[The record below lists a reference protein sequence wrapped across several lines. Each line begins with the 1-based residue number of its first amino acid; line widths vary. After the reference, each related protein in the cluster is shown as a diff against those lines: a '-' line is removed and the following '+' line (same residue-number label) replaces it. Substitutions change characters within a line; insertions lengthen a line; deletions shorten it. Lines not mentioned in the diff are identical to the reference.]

1 VLLAPDPESAM
12 LQVFTVLFC
21 WSAARDA
28 TPHVVLGPRFAMHPA
43 VIQRADGTPAVDV
56 DLALREDA
64 SVVDHLARVA
74 LARYARVF
82 TDEDRAPGAPVD
94 AALLPFRD
102 GRVA

>member
-1 VLLAPDPESAM
+1 
-12 LQVFTVLFC
+12 
-21 WSAARDA
+21 
-28 TPHVVLGPRFAMHPA
+28 